1 MSEYARPKRTRTSPT
16 ECIAATRAA
25 ETFYAKPHPLDKVA
39 PSMNQLPTG
48 NVGLRTFGRRLMASV
63 RTTNRLKLMTLAPA
77 LAAVAACTSYPKLQ
91 AGTVSGNPTENTNQT
106 AESADTQDN
115 PSQTRIERVIQPSV
129 SLSAQSSG
137 KPVSAQ
143 TAQDAQAQIDALLS
157 DEKIE
162 ATLPPQAVAEFVDT
176 VFGQIL
182 GVPYSTGPGVA
193 ERKEIVSLR
202 GTVAISKRKFFVMAQ
217 AALRD
222 YGLAVT
228 IENGVVRVLADEALA
243 GQAPL
248 FVRARALPTTP
259 EASRPVLQFFELQS
273 IDVNSLVE
281 LLKDAYPNAG
291 KVKFTPR
298 QDINT
303 LVISGNAREVAAV
316 AEVIDQIDRP
326 RFAGAEVARVE
337 PIYWSADRLAEA
349 VAQVLNTEGF
359 QAARGG
365 GTIQRAVTFLP
376 VPFTNQVSLFSNQKE
391 AFERALYWIR
401 ELDRPAALGDQESV
415 FIYTVQN
422 TSAAELGQLVAQLS
436 GGGAAVGPAQTRV
449 PAGGRRQDAQTA
461 VPGTAPQ
468 ANGPATA
475 AGPVRNGRIT
485 VDSVGN
491 RLLFSGTPSEFERTR
506 DLMEQLDTPPQQ
518 VLVELTIAEVTLTDE
533 TRFGVEWFIT
543 EAVGQGLIS
552 GGTLGGLGLAAGGL
566 DIAATQL
573 FNNTEVRAA
582 LNAFASNNNVNILST
597 PRLVARSGGEA
608 QIQVGTD
615 VPIIT
620 SQRALDVQTGGD
632 SDVLQTVQYRQTGVI
647 LNVRPIVYGD
657 DRVDIEIFQ
666 EVSSQQANPNAAV
679 SSPLIL
685 NRSVTTQLALREGM
699 TAVIG
704 GLIQDNYSRG
714 QTGIPILKDLPL
726 IGGAFR
732 TDTVA
737 GNKTELLILI
747 TPYIVRSDEELSNA
761 AEAYSGS
768 INKLLRSRGP
778 HGYTLLPWSTGFRP
792 KRVHGVD
799 GPFERSEAPLAPAR
813 EEQSSVVQPTAAG
826 TRQAFTAPLVPQQD
840 FPILAPIPDTVLLA
854 VPPAV
859 DTPSFADASPRLSLP
874 DDPNPTPEPTA
885 ATASPPSALEAAAE
899 MLRATVATK
908 GLSAEALARL
918 EAALA
923 VLGAPATPQ
932 KPVEYSLSARLVGQ
946 ATNTA
951 GEIPLA
957 TIAAN

>member
-1 MSEYARPKRTRTSPT
+1 MAR
-16 ECIAATRAA
+16 
-25 ETFYAKPHPLDKVA
+25 
-39 PSMNQLPTG
+39 
-48 NVGLRTFGRRLMASV
+48 LRN
-63 RTTNRLKLMTLAPA
+63 TNRMKLMTLAPA
-77 LAAVAACTSYPKLQ
+77 LAAAAACTSYPKLQ
-91 AGTVSGNPTENTNQT
+91 TGTISSSPLESTNRT
-106 AESADTQDN
+106 AEPAQAEREAA
-115 PSQTRIERVIQPSV
+115 QTRIERVIQPSL

-137 KPVSAQ
+137 KPVSANAAQ
-143 TAQDAQAQIDALLS
+143 EAQDQIDALLP

-162 ATLPPQAVAEFVDT
+162 ATLPPQPVAEFVDT

-193 ERKEIVSLR
+193 ERREIVSLR
-202 GTVAISKRKFFVMAQ
+202 GSVAVSKRKFFVMTQ

-228 IENGVVRVLADEALA
+228 IENGVVRVLADAALA

-248 FVRARALPTTP
+248 FVRARALPATP
-259 EASRPVLQFFELQS
+259 EGSRPVLQFFELQS

-298 QDINT
+298 QDLNT

-326 RFAGAEVARVE
+326 RFAGADVARVE
-337 PIYWSADRLAEA
+337 PVYWSADRLADA

-359 QAARGG
+359 QAARSGAS
-365 GTIQRAVTFLP
+365 IQRAVTFMS
-376 VPFTNQVSLFSNQKE
+376 VPFTNQVLLFSNQKA

-422 TSAAELGQLVAQLS
+422 TSATELGRLVAQLS
-436 GGGAAVGPAQTRV
+436 GGGQAVGPAQARV
-449 PAGGRRQDAQTA
+449 PAGGRRQDAQTTVA
-461 VPGTAPQ
+461 GTAPP
-468 ANGPATA
+468 ANASA
-475 AGPVRNGRIT
+475 ADAGPVRNGKIT
-485 VDSVGN
+485 VDAVGN
-491 RLLFSGTPSEFERTR
+491 RLLFSGTPSEFERAR

-533 TRFGVEWFIT
+533 TRFGVEWFIS
-543 EAVGQGLIS
+543 EAIEQGLIS
-552 GGTLGGLGLAAGGL
+552 GGTLGGIGLARGGL

-573 FNNTEVRAA
+573 FSNTEVRAA

-597 PRLVARSGGEA
+597 PRLLARSGGEA

-632 SDVLQTVQYRQTGVI
+632 SDVLQSVQYRQTGVI

-685 NRSVTTQLALREGM
+685 NRSVTTQLSLREGM

-704 GLIQDNYSRG
+704 GLIQDNYTRG
-714 QTGIPILKDLPL
+714 TTGIPILKDLPL

-732 TDTVA
+732 SDTVS
-737 GNKTELLILI
+737 GNKTELLVLV

-761 AEAYSGS
+761 AEAYSDS
-768 INKLLRSRGP
+768 INRLLRTRGP

-792 KRVHGVD
+792 KRVHGAE
-799 GPFERSEAPLAPAR
+799 GPFERSDAPLAPA
-813 EEQSSVVQPTAAG
+813 QKAKISSVQPSQAEDRPVQTAA
-826 TRQAFTAPLVPQQD
+826 APLDEQGWPV
-840 FPILAPIPDTVLLA
+840 LASIPAAVLLPA
-854 VPPAV
+854 LPPEEAQPQ
-859 DTPSFADASPRLSLP
+859 DARPFDGQPRAEASLGPGASADPA
-874 DDPNPTPEPTA
+874 PEPTA
-885 ATASPPSALEAAAE
+885 APSAPASAVESAAE
-899 MLRATVATK
+899 MLRATVAK
-908 GLSAEALARL
+908 EGLSPEVLARL

-923 VLGAPATPQ
+923 VLNAPT
-932 KPVEYSLSARLVGQ
+932 KPPVPVDYSVSARLVGR
-946 ATNTA
+946 AETIA
-951 GEIPLA
+951 GITPLA
-957 TIAAN
+957 VVTAN